1 MSEDERNDRGPLLQA
16 RIDEAN
22 RVVRA
27 AEAELEEAVAQLAP
41 VQLGDKRVSSEALDR
56 SFEKLKAA
64 RVLVAQL
71 GRILAAQTEDE
82 APEQSGSGGPA

>member
-1 MSEDERNDRGPLLQA
+1 MSEDERNDRGASLQA

-71 GRILAAQTEDE
+71 GRILAARGQDE
-82 APEQSGSGGPA
+82 APGGS